1 MASPPA
7 TEILVSS
14 LPSEKQGVASALND
28 LLRELGAVIGI
39 AIAGSMFNS
48 GYRSSIDTLKE
59 FPDEILQLAKET
71 PALAPQLA
79 TSLDTSMNQF
89 LYEVTASVA
98 RGWSNSLWSLFFIVA
113 GGAICFIIWA
123 PGKRS
128 ESKSSSKEKQF
139 VSGLLYR
146 EVTTYVEIEGG
157 KRRDRIRVTQKRF
170 SEE

>member
-1 MASPPA
+1 MDSKNTIAA
-7 TEILVSS
+7 IALSS
-14 LPSEKQGVASALND
+14 
-28 LLRELGAVIGI
+28 AVI
-39 AIAGSMFNS
+39 
-48 GYRSSIDTLKE
+48 
-59 FPDEILQLAKET
+59 
-71 PALAPQLA
+71 
-79 TSLDTSMNQF
+79 
-89 LYEVTASVA
+89 V
-98 RGWSNSLWSLFFIVA
+98 LWALFFVVA

-128 ESKSSSKEKQF
+128 ESKSSSKKKQF

>member
-1 MASPPA
+1 
-7 TEILVSS
+7 
-14 LPSEKQGVASALND
+14 
-28 LLRELGAVIGI
+28 
-39 AIAGSMFNS
+39 
-48 GYRSSIDTLKE
+48 
-59 FPDEILQLAKET
+59 
-71 PALAPQLA
+71 
-79 TSLDTSMNQF
+79 MNQF

-98 RGWSNSLWSLFFIVA
+98 KGWSNSLWALFFVVA